1 MPKLLLGTADA
12 DQANVM
18 KEFLSLEHYTVQVES
33 SGLHILERLRKDHYD
48 VIVLDVNLLAL
59 DGISVVLDYRS
70 SGGSTPILLTSG
82 KYSSD
87 ELQWGLDAGAD
98 AYLAKPFVLKD
109 LAPQLRALLRRPAV
123 RSERILTSGVLTMD
137 TAAGTLTKNNAP
149 IHLHPMEFKL
159 LQFLLSHPNQV
170 FNAHALFQ
178 RVWQKNEGLTEDTVR
193 THIRT
198 LRQKIDSADCP
209 SVIVTVRGHGY
220 KTEKYIAIA
229 DSENWGFQVIDS
241 PA

>member
-1 MPKLLLGTADA
+1 MSRLLLGEPNK
-12 DQANVM
+12 DQAIAM
-18 KEFLSLEHYTVQVES
+18 KEFLSQEHYTVQVES
-33 SGLHILERLRKDHYD
+33 AGLHILECLRKDHYD
-48 VIVLDVNLLAL
+48 VIVLDIALVGL
-59 DGISVVLDYRS
+59 DGISVVLDYRA
-70 SGGSTPILLTSG
+70 SGGSTPILLTSS

-98 AYLAKPFVLKD
+98 AYLAKPFLMKD

-123 RSERILTSGVLTMD
+123 RSERMLTSGLLTMD
-137 TAAGTLTKNNAP
+137 SAAGTLTKNNVP

-159 LQFLLSHPNQV
+159 LQFLLSHPNQT

-178 RVWQKNEGLTEDTVR
+178 RVWQKDLGLTEDTVR

-198 LRQKIDSADCP
+198 LRQKIDTENCP

-220 KTEKYIAIA
+220 KTEKYIAVA
-229 DSENWGFQVIDS
+229 DSANWGFQSVD
-241 PA
+241 